1 LKDVHI
7 RLDKHGLE
15 GLTEKEMMVLLS
27 EDIAESTAYLAEYLG
42 GKIDALGDD
51 LGEKIDNLGGKIDA
65 LGEKIDQSTAQ
76 ITAKIDQST
85 AQMIEKIDQ
94 TVKPLHFWAKV
105 IGSGLWAVAAS
116 LIAGAILLRACG
128 G

>member
-1 LKDVHI
+1 MRRRYSEELLKDVHI

-42 GKIDALGDD
+42 GKIDDLGDD
-51 LGEKIDNLGGKIDA
+51 LGA
-65 LGEKIDQSTAQ
+65 KIDQSTAQ
-76 ITAKIDQST
+76 ITSKIDQST
-85 AQMIEKIDQ
+85 AQIIAKIDQ

-105 IGSGLWAVAAS
+105 IGSGLWAIAAI
-116 LIAGAILLRACG
+116 LIAGIFLRACG

>member
-1 LKDVHI
+1 MHRRYSEELLKDVHI

-42 GKIDALGDD
+42 GKIDD
-51 LGEKIDNLGGKIDA
+51 LGGKIDR
-65 LGEKIDQSTAQ
+65 LGDDLAEKIDQSTAQ
-76 ITAKIDQST
+76 ITA
-85 AQMIEKIDQ
+85 KIDQ

-105 IGSGLWAVAAS
+105 IGSGLWAIAAS
-116 LIAGAILLRACG
+116 LIAGIFLRACG

>member
-1 LKDVHI
+1 MHRRYSEELLKDVHI

-42 GKIDALGDD
+42 GKIDD
-51 LGEKIDNLGGKIDA
+51 LGGKIDD
-65 LGEKIDQSTAQ
+65 LGGKIDRLGDDLAEKIDQSTAQ
-76 ITAKIDQST
+76 ITA
-85 AQMIEKIDQ
+85 KIDQ

-105 IGSGLWAVAAS
+105 IGSGLWAIAAS
-116 LIAGAILLRACG
+116 LIAGIFLRACG

>member
-1 LKDVHI
+1 MRRRYSDELLKDVHI

-15 GLTEKEMMVLLS
+15 GLTEKEMMVLLP
-27 EDIAESTAYLAEYLG
+27 EDIAESTVYLAEYLG
-42 GKIDALGDD
+42 GKIDDLGDELGAKID
-51 LGEKIDNLGGKIDA
+51 HLGE
-65 LGEKIDQSTAQ
+65 
-76 ITAKIDQST
+76 KIDQST